1 MMQMANVGRI
11 HHAVHGGVGVCAFR
25 RSVAAGVVSDVR
37 LGAETV
43 AAGDEFCGCA
53 GHHVRYF
60 QSSHAIGATAIELL
74 LEATADTDHAPRNV
88 VFQPELVV
96 RASSG

>member
-1 MMQMANVGRI
+1 MANVGRI

-53 GHHVRYF
+53 GHHVGYF
-60 QSSHAIGATAIELL
+60 PIGATAIELL